1 MNLLKFFS
9 RALAGA
15 GGHMKIGIISP
26 LIILAAC
33 LMWQDPRADASGGD
47 AKADAATIFN
57 SKCAFCHNKDGRGK
71 PNWRAKGMPDFTDPN
86 WQKSRTDQQ
95 IIETIRNGKGKFMPP
110 WKEKLSEEQIKAL
123 VGYVRAFGA
132 KK

>member
-1 MNLLKFFS
+1 MRLLAGEKMKT
-9 RALAGA
+9 AIITAIILTACLILAGA
-15 GGHMKIGIISP
+15 SG
-26 LIILAAC
+26 
-33 LMWQDPRADASGGD
+33 DASVNYGD

-95 IIETIRNGKGKFMPP
+95 ITETIKNGKGKYMPP

-123 VGYVRAFGA
+123 VGYVRAFGG